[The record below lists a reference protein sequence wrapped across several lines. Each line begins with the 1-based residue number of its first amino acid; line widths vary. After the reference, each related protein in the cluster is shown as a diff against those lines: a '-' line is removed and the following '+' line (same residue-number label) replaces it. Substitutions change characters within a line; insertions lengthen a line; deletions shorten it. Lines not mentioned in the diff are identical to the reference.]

1 MGFLRVIKHGFFKAN
16 HCKQRLLLSV
26 SGVQEISNEYGNI
39 HDILHDVFSMHNML
53 EPMEEGL
60 SIRQPT
66 QEPNKDAHRF
76 YKLLEDAE
84 QPLYKGC
91 KNFSKLSAILHLYHL
106 KCLSGWSNKL
116 FTMLLQI
123 LQDLLPLDAKLP
135 KDNYEAKKI
144 IKDLGLGYEKI
155 HACPNDCMLFWKEN
169 ALDEACLVCGASRWK
184 KSKGEES
191 EMKKVRMEKVRMKFK
206 MIRMLCLRERRKVQ
220 RFYGGFP

>member
-1 MGFLRVIKHGFFKAN
+1 MDKSWMKKSRISPEYYEGLNDFLKFSSRKTTKDGMISCPCVKCVNSKLFTIPIVHDHLVSFGISKGYQTWIFHRESLQATTSAET
-16 HCKQRLLLSV
+16 SV

-39 HDILHDVFSMHNML
+39 HDILHDIFPMHNMS
-53 EPMEEGL
+53 EPMEEGP
-60 SIRQPT
+60 SIRKPA

-91 KNFSKLSAILHLYHL
+91 KNFSKLSTILHLYHS
-106 KCLSGWSNKL
+106 KCFSGWNNNS

-123 LQDLLPLDAKLP
+123 LQNLLPLDAKFP

-155 HACPNDCMLFWKEN
+155 HACPNDCMLF
-169 ALDEACLVCGASRWK
+169 
-184 KSKGEES
+184 
-191 EMKKVRMEKVRMKFK
+191 
-206 MIRMLCLRERRKVQ
+206 
-220 RFYGGFP
+220 